1 MAALKLEGGP
11 AEVREEADEGTDK
24 GAGVEIPIANF
35 KSNKLSQIDR

>member
-1 MAALKLEGGP
+1 MAALKIEGGT
-11 AEVREEADEGTDK
+11 AETHEVTDEGTGK